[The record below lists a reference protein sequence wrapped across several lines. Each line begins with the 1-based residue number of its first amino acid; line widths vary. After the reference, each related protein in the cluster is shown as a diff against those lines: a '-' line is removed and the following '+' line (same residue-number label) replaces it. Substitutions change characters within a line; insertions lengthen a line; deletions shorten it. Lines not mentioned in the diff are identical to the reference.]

1 MNKKISI
8 IMLLSCVGNIFSMGD
23 DNSKIYVST
32 ADSAYSKAAAL
43 LASASCTV
51 GGFKLLELPASQ
63 NALATAAS
71 ILESSKAGSYAIV
84 CAAGSAT
91 CRILQTAGDAVQ
103 GVVDTVQGFD
113 ATVRGGISEI
123 RNIIFDKALSI
134 SRETVDFIAQ
144 HKVGACV
151 AGAAGVAAIGS
162 GMYAYGKYKLGT
174 AAAEASRRQLELE
187 QAETEAQIQADLVLQ
202 QALRDVAISEA
213 ETEAQI
219 QERLEMQEAW
229 QDMRRALG

>member
-1 MNKKISI
+1 
-8 IMLLSCVGNIFSMGD
+8 MLLSCVGNIFSMGD

-63 NALATAAS
+63 NALSVAAS
-71 ILESSKAGSYAIV
+71 ILESSKEGGYAIV

-91 CRILQTAGDAVQ
+91 CKILQTAGKAAQ
-103 GVVDTVQGFD
+103 AAVDTVQGFD
-113 ATVRGGISEI
+113 ATVKGRFAAFGK
-123 RNIIFDKALSI
+123 IIVDKGSSI
-134 SRETVDFIAQ
+134 TRETADFIAQ

-187 QAETEAQIQADLVLQ
+187 
-202 QALRDVAISEA
+202 EA

>member
-1 MNKKISI
+1 
-8 IMLLSCVGNIFSMGD
+8 MLLSCVGNIFSMS
-23 DNSKIYVST
+23 DNTSKIYVST

-71 ILESSKAGSYAIV
+71 VLESSKAGSYAIV
-84 CAAGSAT
+84 CAAGNAT
-91 CRILQTAGDAVQ
+91 CRILQTAGKAAQ
-103 GVVDTVQGFD
+103 GAVDTVQGFD

-134 SRETVDFIAQ
+134 TRETADFIAQ

-151 AGAAGVAAIGS
+151 VGAAGVAAIGS

-187 QAETEAQIQADLVLQ
+187 QAETEAQIQ
-202 QALRDVAISEA
+202 
-213 ETEAQI
+213 
-219 QERLEMQEAW
+219 ERLEMQEAW
-229 QDMRRALG
+229 QDIRRALG